1 MCYSYNVITVTV
13 WRVPNI
19 YICIKSDTGIP
30 LLTQIKY
37 CLKRDIKLE
46 CQLGFSL
53 HFCTF

>member
-1 MCYSYNVITVTV
+1 MLLLLQYGEYQ
-13 WRVPNI
+13 I